1 MICDVII
8 CAFTFFMPSIPVCS
22 IFYQSIKPKRLY
34 DIISL
39 ATIQQLYDI
48 WPCSFFCLHFG
59 IVYSSFIENSG
70 VNTWMCPKEGSP
82 WSWIYTVHPGGG
94 SFLRT
99 CFGEEYPVILQISL
113 HPLEIICLNLQYNI
127 VSFYNVSDIF
137 KFWSVCWNLRDAL
150 SSECHGL
157 MTEVKHMSI
166 EVSVCNSVRR

>member
-8 CAFTFFMPSIPVCS
+8 CAFYALYPSVLHSLSNQNDWMILYPLQRS
-22 IFYQSIKPKRLY
+22 NNSRYMTLLIFLF
-34 DIISL
+34 
-39 ATIQQLYDI
+39 AF
-48 WPCSFFCLHFG
+48 W
-59 IVYSSFIENSG
+59 IVYSSFIKNSSI
-70 VNTWMCPKEGSP
+70 NTWMCPKEGSP